1 MNEIENEM
9 KLLEAQGAKLE
20 DMLRFSNNS
29 DNWGKVCL
37 YEKKIFL
44 KTKLQDDDGLMKEW
58 LTIVKK
64 RNHLGRRDTELG
76 YRSEI
81 QKFKK
86 SSNKFPFL

>member
-1 MNEIENEM
+1 LIKRGVDNNEQLIKNEMNEIENEM

-44 KTKLQDDDGLMKEW
+44 KTKL
-58 LTIVKK
+58 
-64 RNHLGRRDTELG
+64 
-76 YRSEI
+76 
-81 QKFKK
+81 
-86 SSNKFPFL
+86 